1 MRKVTPINQTVNEI
15 GIIYDRLI
23 EIASKNIGKRVRMDW
38 GNWYPTYKGLEK
50 LISRRIRIKYNRWT
64 RS

>member
-15 GIIYDRLI
+15 VIIYDRLI

-38 GNWYPTYKGLEK
+38 GNWYPTHKGLEK
-50 LISRRIRIKYNRWT
+50 LISRRIRIKYNR
-64 RS
+64 